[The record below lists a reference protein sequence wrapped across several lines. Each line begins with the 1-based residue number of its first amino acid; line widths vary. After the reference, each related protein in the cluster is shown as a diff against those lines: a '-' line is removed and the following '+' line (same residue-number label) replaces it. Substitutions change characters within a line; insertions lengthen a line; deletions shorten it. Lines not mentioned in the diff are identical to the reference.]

1 VTRTEGRIGICLQD
15 VESDDLKHAPRV
27 CKEEIHLMPCEL
39 PMRRARR
46 QNPRIALHFRIGT
59 TSMTTPLQTR
69 HRRRALTLAGLLA
82 LACTGVAAQPETA
95 AGPAPRR
102 GQAGKD
108 VVWIATPDAAVD
120 RMLRMAE
127 VHAADRVVDLGS
139 GDGRIAIAA
148 GRDFGA
154 RATGLEFDSGLVAM
168 SVRRA
173 REAGVADRVDFRRA
187 DLFATDFTDATVV
200 TMYLLPELNLRLRPV
215 LFRMAPG
222 TRVVSHSFA
231 MGDWR
236 PDETSSVG
244 NATLHLWRVPANAGG
259 VWRVRAPSPGPGGA
273 SSGTSGLPATPG
285 EFRFAQRFQRI
296 EGDASFGPLTASAI
310 RPELSGDALSFALR
324 DGDGALL
331 HVRSRIAG
339 DRMTGTLT
347 RDAGAALAFDAERV
361 GEAPPIDGVEATQAE
376 RDAAARVLN

>member
-1 VTRTEGRIGICLQD
+1 MT
-15 VESDDLKHAPRV
+15 
-27 CKEEIHLMPCEL
+27 
-39 PMRRARR
+39 
-46 QNPRIALHFRIGT
+46 T
-59 TSMTTPLQTR
+59 TSQSR

-82 LACTGVAAQPETA
+82 LVCTGVAAQPEPA
-95 AGPAPRR
+95 SGPAPRR

-120 RMLRMAE
+120 RMLRMAG
-127 VHAADRVVDLGS
+127 VRTADRVVDLGS

-154 RATGLEFDSGLVAM
+154 RATGLEFDADLVAL
-168 SVRRA
+168 SARRA
-173 REAGVADRVDFRRA
+173 REAGVAGRVDFRRA
-187 DLFATDFTDATVV
+187 DIFATDFADANVV

-236 PDETSSVG
+236 ADETSTVG
-244 NATLHLWRVPANAGG
+244 NATLHLWRVPANAAG
-259 VWRVRAPSPGPGGA
+259 VWRVRAPSPAAAVLAGVPSSASA
-273 SSGTSGLPATPG
+273 SSVPATPG
-285 EFRFAQRFQRI
+285 ELRFSQRFQQV

-310 RPELSGDALSFALR
+310 RPALSGDALSFTLR
-324 DGDGALL
+324 DGDGVLL

-347 RDAGAALAFDAERV
+347 RDAGAAQAFDAERV
-361 GEAPPIDGVEATQAE
+361 GDAPTIDGVEATQAE